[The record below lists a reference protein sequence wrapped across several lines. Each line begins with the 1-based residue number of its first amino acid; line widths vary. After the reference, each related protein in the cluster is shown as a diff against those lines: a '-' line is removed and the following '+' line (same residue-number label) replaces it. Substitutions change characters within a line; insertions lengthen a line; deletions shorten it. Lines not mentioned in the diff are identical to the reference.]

1 MSAQPEPGIDFL
13 QALIRLVPQGEAAV
27 QAHVA
32 EALRALGCEVEVL
45 RYSPGD
51 VTMRDEFAAAQSL
64 AAEPREAVVA
74 RLRGSGGG
82 RSVMFFAHPDGEA
95 VRGTE
100 GWTHPPFEGV
110 VADGRLHG
118 WGVSDD
124 LAGVAN
130 MVDSLRLAVS
140 QGGKLRGDVIM
151 ASTPSKRHARGMAAV
166 MQHGYLADAA
176 VYLHPAE
183 SGEGMRE
190 VKTFAGGQLLFTIT
204 IAGRQPPTSEPGHTA
219 FAHLAVNP
227 ADKLVPVLQALRAL
241 DASRGERIRN
251 PSLQDAIGR
260 STNLQV
266 GSVAAP
272 GKAGRVPLE
281 CVVTCALSFPPGE
294 PMASAQAEVEAA
306 LREAAQ
312 GDDWL
317 CENPPVLA
325 WLSGVT
331 GAEVAPDH
339 PLYQVVSRAV
349 QDGTGKAPHVNVL
362 HTSSDIRVPMVQ
374 QGIPCV
380 GLGPL
385 GGDLTQNGRHNE
397 WVDVADYQRGVIVV
411 AGIITV
417 WCS

>member
-13 QALIRLVPQGEAAV
+13 QALIRLVPKGEAAV

-32 EALRALGCEVEVL
+32 EALRALGCDVEVL

-51 VTMRDEFAAAQSL
+51 VTMRDEFATAQSL

-110 VADGRLHG
+110 VANGRLHG

-130 MVDSLRLAVS
+130 MVDSLRLVVA
-140 QGGKLRGDVIM
+140 QGHALRGDVIM

-204 IAGRQPPTSEPGHTA
+204 IAGRQPPTTEPGHTA
-219 FAHLAVNP
+219 FAHLAINP
-227 ADKLVPVLQALRAL
+227 VDKLVPVLQALRAL
-241 DASRGERIRN
+241 DLSRGERIRN

-260 STNLQV
+260 STNLLV
-266 GSVAAP
+266 GNVTAP
-272 GKAGRVPLE
+272 GRAGRVPLD

-294 PMASAQAEVEAA
+294 PMAAAQAEVQAA
-306 LREAAQ
+306 LLEAAQ
-312 GDDWL
+312 SDGWL
-317 CENPPVLA
+317 RDNPPELA

-349 QDGTGKAPHVNVL
+349 LDGTGEVPHVNVL

-411 AGIITV
+411 AGIITG